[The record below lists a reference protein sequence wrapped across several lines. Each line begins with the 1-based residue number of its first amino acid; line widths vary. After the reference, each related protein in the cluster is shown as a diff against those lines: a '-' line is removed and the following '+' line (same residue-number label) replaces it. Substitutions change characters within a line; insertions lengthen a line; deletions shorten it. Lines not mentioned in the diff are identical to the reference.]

1 MRRKLRFK
9 LKKGLDLPISGAPE
23 QRIDVA
29 SPVKSVAILGRD
41 YVGLKP
47 TMLVAVGD
55 VVKAGQPVFEDKKNP
70 GVIVTSPGAGKIV
83 EINRGEK
90 RVLLSV
96 VIELSGDANE
106 SFESFES
113 NALAE
118 LDEVVVRR
126 NLQKSGLWVALR
138 SRPYS
143 KVPAVDADPSSI
155 FVNVM
160 DSNPLSADP
169 AVVLEEQHTDF
180 NNGVSVLGCFN
191 KPVYLCCK
199 DNAKLPSVST
209 DRALEARFSG
219 PHPAGLPGTHIHFI
233 DPVNINKSVWYIG
246 YQDVVAIGKLF
257 TTGLLSQDRI
267 IALAGPAVRAP
278 RLLKT
283 RIGASVDDLTTGRTR
298 DGELRPISGSVLS
311 GYTAIGEEAWLGRYH
326 TQLSVL
332 TEGRERDFM
341 GWIAPG
347 LNKFSATNVLLS
359 SLFRS
364 KRFGMNTNKNGS
376 PRAMVPIGV
385 YESVMPLDVLATP
398 ILKALLVNDTDTAQA
413 LGALELD
420 EEDLALCSFVDPSK
434 HDFGSVLRKTLVQIE
449 RDG

>member
-1 MRRKLRFK
+1 M
-9 LKKGLDLPISGAPE
+9 
-23 QRIDVA
+23 
-29 SPVKSVAILGRD
+29 
-41 YVGLKP
+41 
-47 TMLVAVGD
+47 
-55 VVKAGQPVFEDKKNP
+55 
-70 GVIVTSPGAGKIV
+70 
-83 EINRGEK
+83 
-90 RVLLSV
+90 
-96 VIELSGDANE
+96 
-106 SFESFES
+106 
-113 NALAE
+113 
-118 LDEVVVRR
+118 
-126 NLQKSGLWVALR
+126 
-138 SRPYS
+138 
-143 KVPAVDADPSSI
+143 
-155 FVNVM
+155 
-160 DSNPLSADP
+160 
-169 AVVLEEQHTDF
+169 
-180 NNGVSVLGCFN
+180 
-191 KPVYLCCK
+191 
-199 DNAKLPSVST
+199 
-209 DRALEARFSG
+209 
-219 PHPAGLPGTHIHFI
+219 
-233 DPVNINKSVWYIG
+233 
-246 YQDVVAIGKLF
+246 AIGKLF